1 MIISH
6 SKKFL
11 FLHCRKTAGTYVS
24 SLLYNFLEKNDLVLG
39 TLEDIYNSNKFK
51 IRNHLDFLKIKNI
64 NYTYKSLIKT
74 LHNRKN
80 YGFFINNFYKQK
92 YFKTYIN
99 PPHMP
104 YSQVAKIFPE
114 CKNFFKFCFVR
125 NPYDYAVSDYLWR
138 TKNLKKS
145 DNLSFFDYLNI
156 KLSSSNHK
164 IIPKPNT
171 NWPIY
176 TIQNKVEVD
185 FVGKFENLDNDL
197 RIIFSKLNLD
207 PKCLNT
213 INKPMK
219 KNLYRDAYRSYY
231 TKKEKL
237 LVEKLHHH
245 EIEKFQYEF

>member
-1 MIISH
+1 MIISY

-24 SLLYNFLEKNDLVLG
+24 SLLYNFLKKNDLVLG

-51 IRNHLDFLKIKNI
+51 IKNHLDFLNIKNI
-64 NYTYKSLIKT
+64 NYTYRSLIKT

-92 YFKTYIN
+92 YLKTYIN

-114 CKNFFKFCFVR
+114 CKKFFKFCFVR

-145 DNLSFFDYLNI
+145 DNFSFFDYLNI
-156 KLSSSNHK
+156 KLSSSDHK

-176 TIQNKVEVD
+176 TIQNKIKVD

-197 RIIFSKLNLD
+197 RIVFSKLNLD
-207 PKCLNT
+207 TKYLNT
-213 INKPMK
+213 INEPMK
-219 KNLYRDAYRSYY
+219 KNYYRNAYRSYY

-237 LVEKLHHH
+237 LVEKLHYN
-245 EIEKFQYEF
+245 EIKKFQYEF